1 MTAATAALV
10 RLSAA
15 LASGDG
21 EAIAQAIESAAA
33 DAPPGEVEEALLQ
46 SYLFLGYPAAL
57 QALGAWRERVG
68 GGAAARGPAEERADW
83 RARGEQVCERVYG
96 GAYGRL
102 RENVA
107 RLHPD
112 LEQWMLEEGYG
123 KVLGRPGLGLRE
135 RELCIV
141 ALLVGLRAPHQL
153 HSHLRGALNAGAGPV
168 EVEQALEL
176 AAAVLPAERVEAA
189 RALWQAVRGR
199 WQRRSSD
206 DGGTDGADGT
216 DGTDGTNGP

>member
-1 MTAATAALV
+1 MTPATAALV

-15 LASGDG
+15 LGSGQDD
-21 EAIAQAIESAAA
+21 ELARAIDVAAA
-33 DAPPGEVEEALLQ
+33 DAPREQAEEVLLQ

-57 QALGAWRERVG
+57 RALGAWRERVG
-68 GGAAARGPAEERADW
+68 GQAARTAPPEERADW

-102 RENVA
+102 RANVA

-112 LEQWMLEEGYG
+112 LERWMLEEGYG
-123 KVLGRPGLGLRE
+123 KVLGRPGLELRE

-141 ALLVGLRAPHQL
+141 ALLAGLNAPHQL
-153 HSHLRGALNAGAGPV
+153 HSHLRGALNAGATPL

-176 AAAVLPAERVEAA
+176 AAAALPAERIEAA
-189 RALWQAVRGR
+189 RALWQRVRGR
-199 WQRRSSD
+199 WVERT
-206 DGGTDGADGT
+206 GGDR
-216 DGTDGTNGP
+216 P

>member
-15 LASGDG
+15 LASGDDAALAR
-21 EAIAQAIESAAA
+21 AIDVAAA
-33 DAPPGEVEEALLQ
+33 DARAVEAEEVLLQ

-57 QALGAWRERVG
+57 RALGAWRERVG
-68 GGAAARGPAEERADW
+68 GSAAETAPPEERADW
-83 RARGEQVCERVYG
+83 RVRGEQVCERVYG

-102 RENVA
+102 RANVA

-141 ALLVGLRAPHQL
+141 ALLAGLRTPHQL
-153 HSHLRGALNAGAGPV
+153 HSHLRGALNAGATPV

-176 AAAVLPAERVEAA
+176 AAAVLPAERIEAA
-189 RALWQAVRGR
+189 RALWQTVRGR
-199 WQRRSSD
+199 WQARNGE
-206 DGGTDGADGT
+206 DGI
-216 DGTDGTNGP
+216 

>member
-1 MTAATAALV
+1 MTGATAALV

-15 LASGDG
+15 LASGDDD
-21 EAIAQAIESAAA
+21 ALAQAIEVAAVDASAAEA
-33 DAPPGEVEEALLQ
+33 EEVLLQ

-57 QALGAWRERVG
+57 RALGAWRERVG
-68 GGAAARGPAEERADW
+68 GSAVRTAPPEERADW

-102 RENVA
+102 RANVA

-135 RELCIV
+135 RELCII
-141 ALLVGLRAPHQL
+141 ALLAGLRTPHQL
-153 HSHLRGALNAGAGPV
+153 HSHLRGALNAGATAV

-176 AAAVLPAERVEAA
+176 AAASLPAERVEAA
-189 RALWQAVRGR
+189 RTLWQTVRGR
-199 WQRRSSD
+199 WEERNGEE
-206 DGGTDGADGT
+206 GG
-216 DGTDGTNGP
+216 